1 MEMPKFTPCQ
11 GPGILPGLREG
22 WWVQGWGWSWLA
34 GKGIG
39 ILERQPA
46 RLKPKLRSSQM
57 VPSKFKWAGQGPGE
71 TGEVLARLVE
81 HDSPCPRPPP
91 APHWPLQWTT
101 SQVEGEAGPRESVC
115 PFPSPSL
122 SCWLAGAMIS
132 GHQAEVPERRQS
144 LWLTGRSRDFSAW
157 LIPSNN
163 GQFPSDWRSSDLPGA
178 LSWPIPLS

>member
-1 MEMPKFTPCQ
+1 M
-11 GPGILPGLREG
+11 
-22 WWVQGWGWSWLA
+22 A

-57 VPSKFKWAGQGPGE
+57 VPSKFKWAGQGPEE
-71 TGEVLARLVE
+71 TGEALARLVE
-81 HDSPCPRPPP
+81 HDCHDSSHPRPPP
-91 APHWPLQWTT
+91 APRRPLQWTT
-101 SQVEGEAGPRESVC
+101 SQVGPRESVC

-122 SCWLAGAMIS
+122 SCWLVGAMIS
-132 GHQAEVPERRQS
+132 GHQAEVSERRQS
-144 LWLTGRSRDFSAW
+144 LWLTGRSRDFSAL

-163 GQFPSDWRSSDLPGA
+163 GQFPSDWRSSGLSGA